1 MSVVPGCK
9 VCARCS
15 SEFSEIINRKKQ
27 AESEHSTSSLS
38 SESDTLSDESKIS
51 DEFQSSDMTL
61 TQVCLILY

>member
-15 SEFSEIINRKKQ
+15 SELSEIINGKKQ
-27 AESEHSTSSLS
+27 VEYEHSTSSLS
-38 SESDTLSDESKIS
+38 SESNTLSDESKIS